1 MIKTI
6 VTVLI
11 LSISMIECLK
21 TNEICYK
28 GFECDGNDCILS
40 NCTGLLKYDCDKFK
54 CTLDAF
60 TCDEYQFVH
69 DELISK
75 KNSKL
80 YRAYTEALIKGISF
94 SSRRLKHLDLVL
106 KQVKKCI

>member
-28 GFECDGNDCILS
+28 GFECDGNNIWISRKQEILNS
-40 NCTGLLKYDCDKFK
+40 SGFFSMTSLLKK
-54 CTLDAF
+54 
-60 TCDEYQFVH
+60 
-69 DELISK
+69 III
-75 KNSKL
+75 
-80 YRAYTEALIKGISF
+80 IKYF
-94 SSRRLKHLDLVL
+94 HVFL
-106 KQVKKCI
+106 KQKNLTDGRHSRD